1 MSRGLPCACLAKLRI
16 HWLRLLRLEVM
27 RRTGKAKSNVE
38 TRKKSRVKAK
48 PTAQPHPISLKG
60 WQDIAGFL
68 GQPISVAQRWAQ
80 TGMPVTR
87 EGRFV
92 TASPEALNAW
102 LGRESGTGPIHVA
115 TPQTDLSAE
124 LKRGPC
130 VGSTRRV
137 ENSREGD
144 GRIWYLTR
152 QELAELLPHKLQAF
166 LDHVRHRAFWPYASP
181 WEESECEQKQ
191 NAP

>member
-1 MSRGLPCACLAKLRI
+1 MSRGLRCACLAKLRI
-16 HWLRLLRLEVM
+16 HWLRLLSLEVM

-68 GQPISVAQRWAQ
+68 GQPISVAQRWAK

-92 TASPEALNAW
+92 TASPEALNEW

-115 TPQTDLSAE
+115 TSQTDLSAE
-124 LKRGPC
+124 LKRGLTY
-130 VGSTRRV
+130 VRREHST
-137 ENSREGD
+137 
-144 GRIWYLTR
+144 GRKFKGR
-152 QELAELLPHKLQAF
+152 
-166 LDHVRHRAFWPYASP
+166 
-181 WEESECEQKQ
+181 
-191 NAP
+191 